1 MWLPRLATQVLR
13 RLLAA
18 CCHVPGQAAAALHLP
33 AFIMVDPS
41 NLVDA
46 VHDVGKTLAFLF
58 HVLFILVDFDHR
70 YHLSTLLLD
79 LLISIVYT

>member
-1 MWLPRLATQVLR
+1 LQGGYASFLLVWLPRLATQVLR

-18 CCHVPGQAAAALHLP
+18 CCHVSGQAAAALHLP

-46 VHDVGKTLAFLF
+46 VRDVGKTLAFLF
-58 HVLFILVDFDHR
+58 HVLFILVDFDV
-70 YHLSTLLLD
+70 TPQVFAT
-79 LLISIVYT
+79 I